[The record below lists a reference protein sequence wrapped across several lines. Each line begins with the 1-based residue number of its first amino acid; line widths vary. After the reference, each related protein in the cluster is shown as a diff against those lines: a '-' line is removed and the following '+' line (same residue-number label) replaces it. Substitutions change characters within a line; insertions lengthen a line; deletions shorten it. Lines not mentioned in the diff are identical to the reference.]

1 MVPASGR
8 AGSKKTPAL
17 VTILSW
23 LAPHIRHRDMAS
35 RCDAKSTSPTETRSQ
50 PELPVSTTQPSSS
63 STLTTS
69 TSSDSSPE
77 HSSTSS
83 LGSGSAPESSPLPIC
98 STPHAP
104 ALSAADMVP
113 FPPQSPVAH
122 PGKRRK
128 KERDEWVV
136 GQINQ
141 LEEHRLELT
150 RTVPEFDEYT
160 RFGLTLADMLRK
172 VPEDKRDDLM
182 FKLYSTVYKY
192 RRKL

>member
-1 MVPASGR
+1 MSLNPSV
-8 AGSKKTPAL
+8 
-17 VTILSW
+17 LSV
-23 LAPHIRHRDMAS
+23 S
-35 RCDAKSTSPTETRSQ
+35 QSTSPSETRSQ

-83 LGSGSAPESSPLPIC
+83 SAPESSPLLVC

-104 ALSAADMVP
+104 ALSAADLVP

-141 LEEHRLELT
+141 LEERRLELT

-172 VPEDKRDDLM
+172 VPEDRRDDLM

-192 RRKL
+192 RRKLWIHCIIGHFHQCFPLSLWALRK